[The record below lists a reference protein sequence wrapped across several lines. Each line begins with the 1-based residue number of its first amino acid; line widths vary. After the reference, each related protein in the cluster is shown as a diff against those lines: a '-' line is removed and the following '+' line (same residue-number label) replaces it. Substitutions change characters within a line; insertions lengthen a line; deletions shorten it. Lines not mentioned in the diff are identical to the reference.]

1 MTKPLTII
9 GVPLDLGSGRRGV
22 DMGPSAVRVADLNGR
37 LASLGY
43 PVLDAGDVP
52 VSIAETLHY
61 GDSHSKFLKEI
72 LQTCEHL
79 ARLVEETLEKA
90 SCRSCWGAT
99 IPSP

>member
-1 MTKPLTII
+1 MFNPQSRSHRKPIMKPLTII

-43 PVLDAGDVP
+43 EVVDAGDAP

-61 GDSHSKFLKEI
+61 GDSHSEVSNEI
-72 LQTCEHL
+72 RRL
-79 ARLVEETLEKA
+79 ASISRD
-90 SCRSCWGAT
+90 S
-99 IPSP
+99 